1 MATALYDRGEPIPE
15 CVKSAETHAPHTLEP
30 LEYVDNRLSQTIFRA
45 IELSKGSGGEE
56 KGVEIFLGSANDLTD
71 YYGAKGYYVHS
82 KLGTDSSN
90 WFFIVVHE
98 SDPSLF
104 KVVINRIANKSRFT
118 QVLLQL
124 KYGGVDLDDIAVRGT
139 IAQAKGSVRRTLETK
154 FKRGSMKPHTV
165 FIGARMQVVVQLAK
179 FFFPREMA
187 SVSSEK
193 QGPLA
198 EELLS
203 RYNYKL
209 ESIDGV
215 ITFSYID
222 APMDEGKGG
231 IIALRMPNGDLAYDA
246 MSTLLDAG
254 AKNVIMV
261 GVGGALDQKEG
272 KIGSYHKITQSSYEG
287 ETVSVSEDAIMPL
300 MTENVDL
307 KTKRRNVTVDTPLQ
321 ETEEWKLEAE
331 QSASS
336 VDVETY
342 HILRAFHDFSESRK
356 KSSSKE
362 EESEEPV
369 RVIPGL
375 FISDIV
381 GVQSLNEKIDDTAAL
396 EHLPELMFSTLGHL
410 GFAPEKGAVSENP
423 YIKDLERII
432 QKYRAI
438 IEENKSFFALAFN
451 GNSAEERL
459 KCAQE
464 LHELRQKFACKIF
477 IDVIRPQIEELLAK
491 HKEKKFD
498 EIVTVYGFNRLF
510 TRKISSA
517 GTDIDFMLIVDTK
530 NTELIREIRRFIN
543 LQVNPLVKSMGLE
556 MEAADYLMTSKKAYK
571 AGLKTTRNAL
581 FTLANLPKENRIFL
595 TGSKTVFKDLF
606 HLDNEELATH
616 FTELLFKHD
625 PREMIDDYPAF
636 CLDSRMGFV
645 SKHLVREKILKR
657 LIEEGE
663 TFRITIGEHLTRLA
677 CLELYIGKKPYK
689 GKETLQTIMGRVSL
703 AVDRQERSEPFSI
716 KFGINRF
723 ADMYYSAALEGIKE
737 IASIVSRDD
746 IEVLEKLGVVLSN
759 VICRMNSE
767 ESPALHLHKNY
778 SNLTLDHLE
787 NMNSEDKLII
797 IELLKYF
804 DITISNSPQFA
815 EECYDGLWLLADQL
829 DKKAKMVEKIL
840 YSQANALVMEQE
852 KKD

>member
-1 MATALYDRGEPIPE
+1 M
-15 CVKSAETHAPHTLEP
+15 
-30 LEYVDNRLSQTIFRA
+30 
-45 IELSKGSGGEE
+45 
-56 KGVEIFLGSANDLTD
+56 
-71 YYGAKGYYVHS
+71 HS
-82 KLGTDSSN
+82 RLGTDSSN

-98 SDPSLF
+98 SDPRLF

-187 SVSSEK
+187 SVPSEK

-254 AKNVIMV
+254 VKNVIMV

-287 ETVSVSEDAIMPL
+287 ETVSVSEGAIMPL

-307 KTKRRNVTVDTPLQ
+307 KTERRNVTVDTPLQ

-342 HILRAFHDFSESRK
+342 HILHAFHDFSESRK

-362 EESEEPV
+362 KEIEEDESGFEPV

-396 EHLPELMFSTLGHL
+396 EHLPELIFSTLGHL
-410 GFAPEKGAVSENP
+410 GFAPEKEAVSENP
-423 YIKDLERII
+423 YVKDLERII

-438 IEENKSFFALAFN
+438 IEENKSFFELAFN
-451 GNSAEERL
+451 GISAEERL
-459 KCAQE
+459 KCAQA
-464 LHELRQKFACKIF
+464 LHELRQKFAHEIF
-477 IDVIRPQIEELLAK
+477 ISVIRPQIEELLVK

-510 TRKISSA
+510 TRKNSSA

-543 LQVNPLVKSMGLE
+543 LQVNPLVKSMGIE
-556 MEAADYLMTSKKAYK
+556 MEAADYLMTSKKAYM

-581 FTLANLPKENRIFL
+581 FTLANLPKENRLFL
-595 TGSKTVFKDLF
+595 TGSNAIFKELF

-616 FTELLFKHD
+616 FTELLFKHS
-625 PREMIDDYPAF
+625 PREMIEDYPAF
-636 CLDSRMGFV
+636 CLDSRMCFV
-645 SKHLVREKILKR
+645 SKHLVREKILKH
-657 LIEEGE
+657 LVKEGE

-703 AVDRQERSEPFSI
+703 GVDRKERSEPFSI

-723 ADMYYSAALEGIKE
+723 ADMYYSAGLEGIKE

-759 VICRMNSE
+759 VICRMNTE

-778 SNLTLDHLE
+778 SNLTLAHLE

-804 DITISNSPQFA
+804 DVKVSNGPGFA
-815 EECYDGLWLLADQL
+815 EKCYDSLWLLADQL
-829 DKKAKMVEKIL
+829 DKKAKKVEKVL
-840 YSQANALVMEQE
+840 YSQAKALVMEQE
-852 KKD
+852 NKE